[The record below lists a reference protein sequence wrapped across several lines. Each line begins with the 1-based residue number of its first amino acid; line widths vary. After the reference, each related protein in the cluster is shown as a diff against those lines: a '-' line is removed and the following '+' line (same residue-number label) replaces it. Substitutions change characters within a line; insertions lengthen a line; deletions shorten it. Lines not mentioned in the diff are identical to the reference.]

1 MKNIKEKAR
10 KIKDRVSKKTETRE
24 SQIAKITNTTL
35 EEQRKEILNKGK
47 KFKYPVQYSKN
58 RLVGNALIIALV
70 ILITGSGLLSVNVI
84 RLA

>member
-58 RLVGNALIIALV
+58 RLVSNFDYWNRFTLVSALSSAKHK
-70 ILITGSGLLSVNVI
+70 
-84 RLA
+84 